1 MKGRMTGRGMV
12 LALLL
17 LFALSGALSASG
29 GEEKFDVPRTG
40 FLAGTS
46 VNLREKPSTEGK
58 IVGQLPSKDEAGELL
73 VTAAFD
79 GGEEFPWYRVSSAKF
94 GEGWIYGK
102 FLRLG
107 EAAQAIHPIDKDVNR
122 CVDRSPS
129 TQGMMECT
137 AQGMEKWDR
146 ELNRLYKELMATLS
160 KEGQNALRTAQRA
173 WIPWRDSEFAL
184 SSEIYSTLYTALGGG
199 TMWLLN
205 DAIAHMEVV
214 RRRTLELD
222 QLLKT
227 VKKGSFSLP
236 ADLSK
241 KTVREYGDMTF
252 KMEYLAVLLGK
263 ITGEK
268 GELISA
274 EALSA
279 WKEYRDKNI
288 ALLSLLYGGAG
299 KEEVRAHFGLQMD
312 RERLSVLEALQ
323 EEMRNSGME
332 IGETGGKKETPSPEK
347 GQKSSEAREED
358 RSLYS
363 PAEGKCDFYAYII
376 DPDPKGTNVRSAP
389 GGAVIAVLPHRPE
402 NSDIITVKVTGH
414 KKGWLSVILHDG
426 KKGWIFGRMLGVSLR
441 NYAPDSVTSLR
452 CRPDEDAPSSGD
464 IFRDDEVALLGG
476 EGEWAL
482 VEYTLP
488 DGGVITGWL
497 DPMKQCANPYSTC
510 P

>member
-29 GEEKFDVPRTG
+29 GEEKFDVPRSG
-40 FLAGTS
+40 FLAGTY

-107 EAAQAIHPIDKDVNR
+107 EAAQAIHPIDKEINR
-122 CVDRSPS
+122 CVD
-129 TQGMMECT
+129 
-137 AQGMEKWDR
+137 
-146 ELNRLYKELMATLS
+146 LY
-160 KEGQNALRTAQRA
+160 
-173 WIPWRDSEFAL
+173 F
-184 SSEIYSTLYTALGGG
+184 
-199 TMWLLN
+199 
-205 DAIAHMEVV
+205 
-214 RRRTLELD
+214 
-222 QLLKT
+222 
-227 VKKGSFSLP
+227 
-236 ADLSK
+236 
-241 KTVREYGDMTF
+241 
-252 KMEYLAVLLGK
+252 
-263 ITGEK
+263 
-268 GELISA
+268 
-274 EALSA
+274 
-279 WKEYRDKNI
+279 
-288 ALLSLLYGGAG
+288 
-299 KEEVRAHFGLQMD
+299 
-312 RERLSVLEALQ
+312 
-323 EEMRNSGME
+323 
-332 IGETGGKKETPSPEK
+332 
-347 GQKSSEAREED
+347 
-358 RSLYS
+358 

>member
-1 MKGRMTGRGMV
+1 MKRKMAGRRAI

-29 GEEKFDVPRTG
+29 GEEKYDVPRSG
-40 FLAGTS
+40 FLTGTA
-46 VNLREKPSTEGK
+46 VNLREKPSTGGK
-58 IVGQLPSKDEAGELL
+58 IVGQFASKDEAGELQ
-73 VTAAFD
+73 VTGKFD
-79 GGEEFPWYRVSSAKF
+79 GGEEYPWYQVTSAKF
-94 GEGWIYGK
+94 GKGWIYGK
-102 FLRLG
+102 FLSLQ
-107 EAAQAIHPIDKDVNR
+107 EASEAIHPIDAEINR
-122 CVDRSPS
+122 CVDKFPS
-129 TQGMMECT
+129 THGMMECT
-137 AQGMEKWDR
+137 TKGMEKWDR
-146 ELNRLYKELMATLS
+146 ELNRLYKELMTVLP
-160 KEGQNALRTAQRA
+160 KEGQTALRTAQRA
-173 WIPWRDSEFAL
+173 WIPLRDSEFAL
-184 SSEIYSTLYTALGGG
+184 SSEVYSTIYTVLDGG
-199 TMWLLN
+199 TMWVVN

-236 ADLSK
+236 GDLSK
-241 KTVREYGDMTF
+241 KTMKEYGDMTF
-252 KMEYLAVLLGK
+252 KMEYLSALLGK
-263 ITGEK
+263 KLGEK
-268 GELISA
+268 GNKISA

-279 WKEYRDKNI
+279 WKKYRDENI
-288 ALLSLLYGGAG
+288 ALLSLLYGGKE

-312 RERLSVLEALQ
+312 KGRLSNLETLLQ
-323 EEMRNSGME
+323 DMRTGGME
-332 IGETGGKKETPSPEK
+332 ISEIEKKNETPPPEK
-347 GQKSSEAREED
+347 TRENKELFKGD
-358 RSLYS
+358 RSLYA
-363 PAEGKCDFYAYII
+363 PVEGKCDFYAYII

-426 KKGWIFGRMLGVSLR
+426 KKGWIFGKMLGMSLR

-452 CRPDEDAPSSGD
+452 CRPDGDSPSLGD